1 MGTTWEWLGHC
12 QGIARE
18 SRVAKLFRVRR
29 LAFAWAL
36 ICATVQGATAQRL
49 PFTVTIVDGDRAVF
63 ASLGL
68 NYRGDPSASEVMYC
82 VEAWTIVPDSDG
94 TERAYIERIRQA
106 RVGST
111 MSIVDMG
118 QLCTGPKGE
127 SLPVIHTHM
136 DGNCQ
141 FSVADLV
148 TIVARRAP
156 FDGLQCGT
164 RHFVWAF
171 AWQVLAIANEVE
183 RSKFKEPAEKRPP

>member
-1 MGTTWEWLGHC
+1 VK
-12 QGIARE
+12 Q
-18 SRVAKLFRVRR
+18 
-29 LAFAWAL
+29 LAFAAAL
-36 ICATVQGATAQRL
+36 IWATAHSASGQQL
-49 PFTVTIVDGDRAVF
+49 PFTVTIVDGDRSVF
-63 ASLGL
+63 ASLGRS
-68 NYRGDPSASEVMYC
+68 YHGDPRASEVMYC
-82 VEAWTIVPDSDG
+82 VEVWTTVPDSGG
-94 TERAYIERIRQA
+94 TERALIQRVRQA

-111 MSIVDMG
+111 MSIVDIG
-118 QLCTGPKGE
+118 KLCIGPKGE

-156 FDGLQCGT
+156 FDGIQCGK

-183 RSKFKEPAEKRPP
+183 RSKLKESSERRPPNE